1 MLKVGVMPLT
11 SCNYVA
17 RFHCMHCTRM
27 TTKKKR
33 ILMSAIGA
41 SMFAALQN
49 SDRRQVVLLCK
60 TLCQCL
66 THLGFVL
73 LASCASHRMLH
84 ELSHS
89 AFSSLV
95 NS

>member
-11 SCNYVA
+11 SCNYVSQVSLYA
-17 RFHCMHCTRM
+17 LYTHDNQ
-27 TTKKKR
+27 KKR

-60 TLCQCL
+60 T
-66 THLGFVL
+66 
-73 LASCASHRMLH
+73 
-84 ELSHS
+84 
-89 AFSSLV
+89 
-95 NS
+95 